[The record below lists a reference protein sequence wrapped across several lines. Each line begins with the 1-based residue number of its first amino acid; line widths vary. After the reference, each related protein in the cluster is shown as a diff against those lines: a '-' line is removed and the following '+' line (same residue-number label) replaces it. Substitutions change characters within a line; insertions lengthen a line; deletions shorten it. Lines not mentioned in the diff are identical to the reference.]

1 LVGCS
6 TYSFDFNSEESDYC
20 YINNPDIF
28 NFSNAFTIT
37 AWINR
42 DYTSD
47 VQSAII
53 NKFDW
58 TAAKGYNFYIYG
70 SAGKAYFRLGYSSS
84 QTDIISQ
91 DSIFANATVYHIA
104 LVYDLDNDKV
114 SLYAYDKVAGT
125 TSTTT
130 ASSIPTLVNWNHTD
144 YPRIG
149 PNFDGQIDELK
160 IYNRALSDE
169 EIWALQSQGA

>member
-1 LVGCS
+1 M
-6 TYSFDFNSEESDYC
+6 
-20 YINNPDIF
+20 
-28 NFSNAFTIT
+28 
-37 AWINR
+37 
-42 DYTSD
+42 
-47 VQSAII
+47 
-53 NKFDW
+53 
-58 TAAKGYNFYIYG
+58 
-70 SAGKAYFRLGYSSS
+70 
-84 QTDIISQ
+84 
-91 DSIFANATVYHIA
+91 
-104 LVYDLDNDKV
+104 
-114 SLYAYDKVAGT
+114 YAYDKVAGT